1 MNRIDFGTLVGL
13 GVAEDA
19 ARGIVNSL
27 SMRRMQAAESGIEID
42 DTLTLEN
49 LTDLGIGEEQ
59 ARGLINSALNQRFQM
74 QENAAATDMQRAA
87 IAQAAAEA
95 DQMGAIRQDQ
105 RAQLAG
111 RMEGIEA
118 NLGALNIARM
128 AQAGQLTP
136 GAEATDPEAEL
147 LRRQAA
153 ATAAAIAGGRDMQG
167 RPLVAG
173 AEATDSAELIALRQQ
188 NPGASA
194 EQIQA
199 IRTQRAEAEQRQEML
214 RTQRAEAEQRQ
225 EMLRK
230 MGQLRSRQSAA
241 SGEVDSLYNQAALQ
255 AMMAASQPIGPRTFG
270 EAMSGKPVTAQAEMQ
285 QNINLARQFFGRQ
298 GTVQRDRMKA
308 AEAENRMRRFTAK
321 QKQQREIED
330 ARLTQRAQQAANR
343 ESTRKLV
350 ARNRNNLLRSI
361 AGGKMNA
368 AADRLSSLEDI
379 QFAKL
384 FIAEEGQKLARDL
397 AADKTTRASLKERQG
412 DLKLLL
418 LTSNQNLTRISGEVK
433 DAKNR
438 VTQARYAL
446 QSNGRTPEGES
457 ALASAESNL
466 DALQKERTRELA
478 EQNDLRRSQKNLQ
491 SALFQNDSLNKRR
504 KTQTA
509 GSILKK

>member
-13 GVAEDA
+13 GVAEDV
-19 ARGIVNSL
+19 ARGIVNDL

-49 LTDLGIGEEQ
+49 LTSLGIGEEQ
-59 ARGLINSALNQRFQM
+59 ARGLMNDAANQRFQM

-153 ATAAAIAGGRDMQG
+153 AIAGGRDMQG

-199 IRTQRAEAEQRQEML
+199 IRTQRAEAEKRQEML
-214 RTQRAEAEQRQ
+214 RS
-225 EMLRK
+225 
-230 MGQLRSRQSAA
+230 MGQLRSRQAAA

-330 ARLTQRAQQAANR
+330 ARLTQRRQQAADR

-350 ARNRNNLLRSI
+350 ARNRNILLRAI
-361 AGGKMNA
+361 AGGKRSD
-368 AADRLSSLEDI
+368 AADRLGLMEDI
-379 QFAKL
+379 AFAKL
-384 FIAEEGQKLARDL
+384 LLAEDGQQLARDL
-397 AADKTTRASLKERQG
+397 AADKTTRAVLNERQG

-418 LTSNQNLTRISGEVK
+418 QTSNQNLRRVSREVQN
-433 DAKNR
+433 AKEG
-438 VTQARYAL
+438 VTQARYAVQL
-446 QSNGRTPEGES
+446 NRTPETES
-457 ALASAESNL
+457 ALQAAENDL
-466 DALQKERTRELA
+466 QALQDERSRELT
-478 EQNDLRRSQKNLQ
+478 EQDELRRSQKNLQ
-491 SALFQNDSLNKRR
+491 SALFQNDSLNKRS
-504 KTQTA
+504 KKQTA
-509 GSILKK
+509 GSILNNASKARKAQ